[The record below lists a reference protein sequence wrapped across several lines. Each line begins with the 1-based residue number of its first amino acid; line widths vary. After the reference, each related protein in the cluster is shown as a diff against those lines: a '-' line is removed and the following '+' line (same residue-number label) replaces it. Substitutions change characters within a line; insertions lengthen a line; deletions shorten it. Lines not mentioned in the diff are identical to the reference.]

1 MPGQQLVVPGDSPV
15 VQADRIPV
23 VAGTGAGQAFPVVVV
38 VVLGIEVAASG
49 QALVAYRVA
58 AAVVGQGTGDAFAG
72 VVASVLVA
80 LGVDRVMVAYLQ
92 TWVAYL
98 LVDAAWVAWRVV
110 QASVASL
117 VLQGD
122 PLVAFVVVVVV
133 VGASK

>member
-15 VQADRIPV
+15 VQAGRIPV
-23 VAGTGAGQAFPVVVV
+23 VAGTGAGQAFPVVV

-49 QALVAYRVA
+49 QALVAYRV
-58 AAVVGQGTGDAFAG
+58 VVVVAGQGTGDAFAG

-80 LGVDRVMVAYLQ
+80 LGVDRVMVAYL
-92 TWVAYL
+92 

-122 PLVAFVVVVVV
+122 SLVAFVVVVVV
-133 VGASK
+133 GASK

>member
-23 VAGTGAGQAFPVVVV
+23 VGGTGAGQAFPVVVV
-38 VVLGIEVAASG
+38 VLGIEVAASD
-49 QALVAYRVA
+49 QASVAYQVVVA
-58 AAVVGQGTGDAFAG
+58 VAGQGTGDAFAG

-80 LGVDRVMVAYLQ
+80 LGVAQVMVAYLQ

-133 VGASK
+133 GASK